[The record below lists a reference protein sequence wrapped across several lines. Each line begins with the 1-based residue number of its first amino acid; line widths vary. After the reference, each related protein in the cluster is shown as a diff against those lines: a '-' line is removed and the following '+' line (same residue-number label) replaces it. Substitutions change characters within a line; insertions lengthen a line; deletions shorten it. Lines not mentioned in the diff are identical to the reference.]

1 MTRPTGPSAWSRR
14 PGSTDLRGSGVATL
28 TPGGPRDEPPAR
40 LRPGASSAPPPSS
53 VPAEDPRDAI
63 PRALARRGY
72 RLTGPRRAVFESL
85 AASREPRSIPEIHRS
100 VGEARANLV
109 SVYRTVKLLCEI
121 GLVRATDTSQG
132 RRRYE
137 LAEPFTAHHHHLICR
152 ECGQIE
158 DLEGCLLEAGV
169 LARLGRRVR
178 QSHRFRV
185 TGHELHF
192 FGTCR
197 RCGDGA

>member
-1 MTRPTGPSAWSRR
+1 MTAKG
-14 PGSTDLRGSGVATL
+14 LRD
-28 TPGGPRDEPPAR
+28 PRPAR
-40 LRPGASSAPPPSS
+40 LRQGAAPSTLARSAA
-53 VPAEDPRDAI
+53 PAEDPRDAI

-72 RLTGPRRAVFESL
+72 RRTGPRRAVFESL
-85 AASREPRSIPEIHRS
+85 AASREPRTIAEIHRS

-121 GLVRATDTSQG
+121 GLVRATDTNQG

-152 ECGQIE
+152 HCGQIE
-158 DLEGCLLEAGV
+158 DLEGCLIEADV
-169 LARLGRRVR
+169 LVRLGRRVR

-185 TGHELHF
+185 TDHELRF